1 MNALYK
7 TVGISKQAVL
17 KHSHKEK
24 LFQEQLLQLIMEA
37 DELRK
42 EHPGCGV
49 EKMYDTLKP
58 SFLGRDRFIEIF
70 MHLGYRVKRY
80 RNYQRT
86 TIPSK
91 IYYTNLIKGM
101 IVDAPCVI
109 WQSDITYIRVGTQF
123 YYAVF
128 IIDVYTKIIV
138 GYAVSKD
145 LRAVAN
151 VKALKMA
158 LAKYGAALIHHS
170 DRGTQYTYKVYIQLL
185 QEHNCKISM
194 ALTAQDNAYAERINQ
209 TIKNEY
215 LQFWKPDSFEKLVRD
230 VRRAVKNYNEKRP
243 HDHLGRVAPVEFF
256 EAWQKMPTDFRPKIT
271 IFDNQSLT

>member
-7 TVGISKQAVL
+7 VIGISKQAVL

-24 LFQEQLLQLIMEA
+24 QFQEQLLQLIMEA

-49 EKMYDTLKP
+49 EKMHDTLKP

-91 IYYTNLIKGM
+91 IYYPNLIKGM

-158 LAKYGAALIHHS
+158 FSKYGPVLIHHS
-170 DRGTQYTYKVYIQLL
+170 DRGTQYTYKGYIQILL
-185 QEHNCKISM
+185 EHNCKISM
-194 ALTAQDNAYAERINQ
+194 ALSAQDNAYAERINQ

-215 LQFWKPDSFEKLVRD
+215 LQFWKPDSFENLVRD

-243 HDHLGRVAPVEFF
+243 HDHLGRVTPGEFF
-256 EAWQKMPTDFRPKIT
+256 ETWQKMPTDFRPKIT